1 MKISEHTLSKFIE
14 VKKGQDLGKI
24 INGYICEAEQII
36 GSLAQPTLVCGHVL
50 TCEEHPDSDHLHITT
65 VDVGSEVL
73 DIVCGAKNIAK
84 GQDVIVAKV
93 GTTLPG
99 DFQIKAAKVRGVQ
112 SNGMICSL
120 NELGLKNVPSEY
132 KEGIYVFSNIVKPGE
147 CAASALMFA
156 DNVYNL
162 ELTPDRGDLLSYYGF
177 AKDLSSVTGDNF
189 IFKTPDSI
197 KPDFKNQYEFNV
209 DNTLA
214 PNYALTQAKVSV
226 KPSPWFIQAELI
238 KQGIEPKNNIVDIS
252 NYVMYLLGTPNHIFD
267 AKCVV
272 GNKVSV
278 EALLKPETFTAL
290 DGNKYEL
297 NAGDLVIK
305 DSNKTI
311 ALAGIIGSK
320 DSKITEHT
328 TDVIIENAIFLNT
341 VVFETQKRLS
351 LKTEASDRFS
361 KGVSFELFQM
371 GYLLL
376 IELLKKYADAK
387 ISDQLYSG
395 ITKSPKHPFEF
406 NFKKLKKISGHSYKE
421 KDIIETLYKLGYSP
435 RKALEDNFYTL
446 SQRPHIFEKETEL
459 DAIDNVIRVSGLNL
473 IKPKPLTQLGVADQH
488 INFKVAEKIRQE
500 LVPLGFLEN
509 INYTLL
515 SEKEDL
521 EFSLVSE
528 KVKVRNPIT
537 ENHLVM
543 RTNLLAGLKKSFQYN
558 LNRKIENFNIFEVGK
573 IFNGFTEEL
582 HCAAI
587 ISSNFAYSNLVE
599 ENKKVDFYLVK
610 SLLNKM
616 LYNFGISPSYAVSTY
631 KFLHPYRQA
640 NILYQDK
647 IIGYIGEIEFNK
659 KKTIVFNLNLELLK
673 LTKETPKYERIS
685 SFPRVERDL
694 ALVASVD
701 TSYQKIVSLIKQ
713 TARKTLKEITLFDI
727 FKNPETP
734 DFVSYAF
741 HLVFENTEKQIEIQ
755 DIEKTIKSILNRLA
769 FELKVTLRWKN
780 KYIPTIS
787 PS

>member
-1 MKISEHTLSKFIE
+1 MKISEYTLSKFVE
-14 VKKGQDLGKI
+14 LKKGEDLGKI
-24 INGYICEAEQII
+24 INGYICESEQIFA
-36 GSLAQPTLVCGHVL
+36 SLAQPTLVCGHVL
-50 TCEEHPDSDHLHITT
+50 TCEDHPDSDHLHITT
-65 VDVGSEVL
+65 VDVGTEVL

-84 GQDVIVAKV
+84 GQNVIVAKV

-99 DFQIKAAKVRGVQ
+99 DFQIKATKVRGAQ

-120 NELGLKNVPSEY
+120 NELGLKNIPSEY
-132 KEGIYVFSNIVKPGE
+132 KEGIYVFTNNVKPGE
-147 CAASALMFA
+147 CVASALMFA

-177 AKDLSSVTGDNF
+177 AKDLAAVTGDNF
-189 IFKTPDSI
+189 IFKTPQSI
-197 KPDFKNQYEFNV
+197 KPDFKNQYEIKV
-209 DNTLA
+209 DNVLT
-214 PNYALTQAKVSV
+214 PVYALTQAKVVV

-267 AKCVV
+267 AKCIV
-272 GNKVSV
+272 GNKVSA
-278 EALLKPETFTAL
+278 ELLGKSEIFTAL

-297 NAGDLVIK
+297 KATDLVIK
-305 DSNKTI
+305 DSMKTI
-311 ALAGIIGSK
+311 ALAGIIGSE
-320 DSKITEHT
+320 DSKITERT
-328 TDVIIENAIFLNT
+328 TDVIIETAIFSNT
-341 VVFETQKRLS
+341 AVFETQKRLS

-361 KGVSFELFQM
+361 KGVSFELFQK
-371 GYLLL
+371 GYILL
-376 IELLKKYADAK
+376 IELLKKYAEAE
-387 ISDQLYSG
+387 ISNQVYSG
-395 ITKSPKHPFEF
+395 TTKLPKHTFQF
-406 NFKKLKKISGHSYKE
+406 NFKKLRRISGHAYKE
-421 KDIIETLYKLGYSP
+421 EAVIETLSKLGYSP
-435 RKALEDNFYTL
+435 SKAIEDNLYTL
-446 SQRPHIFEKETEL
+446 SQRPHIYEKETEL
-459 DAIDNVIRVSGLNL
+459 DAIGNVIRISGLNI

-488 INFKVAEKIRQE
+488 INFKIAEKIRQE

-515 SEKEDL
+515 SEKEDS

-537 ENHLVM
+537 ENHLIM

-558 LNRKIENFNIFEVGK
+558 LNRKVDNFNIFEVGK
-573 IFNGFTEEL
+573 IFNGFNEEL

-587 ISSNFAYSNLVE
+587 ISSAFIYSNLNE
-599 ENKKVDFYLVK
+599 ESKKIGFFAVK
-610 SLLNKM
+610 TFLNK
-616 LYNFGISPSYAVSTY
+616 LLHNFGISPSYAVSSY
-631 KFLHPYRQA
+631 DFLHPYRQA

-659 KKTIVFNLNLELLK
+659 NKSIVFNLNLELLK

-685 SFPRVERDL
+685 AFPRVERDL
-694 ALVASVD
+694 ALVASID
-701 TSYQKIVSLIKQ
+701 TSYQKIVTLIKQ
-713 TARKTLKEITLFDI
+713 TARKTLKEITLFDV

-741 HLVFENTEKQIEIQ
+741 HLVFENTEKQIEMQ
-755 DIEKTIKSILNRLA
+755 DIEKIIKSILNRLA

-780 KYIPTIS
+780 KFIPIIS

>member
-14 VKKGQDLGKI
+14 LNKNQDLAKI
-24 INGYICEAEQII
+24 INSYICESEQVIA
-36 GSLAQPTLVCGHVL
+36 SLAQPTLVCGHVL
-50 TCEEHPDSDHLHITT
+50 TCEDHPDSDHLHITT
-65 VDVGSEVL
+65 VDVGTEVL

-84 GQDVIVAKV
+84 GQNVIVAKV

-99 DFQIKAAKVRGVQ
+99 DFQIKATKVRGVQ

-120 NELGLKNVPSEY
+120 SELGLKNIPSEF
-132 KEGIYVFSNIVKPGE
+132 KDGIYVFSSTVKPGE
-147 CAASALMFA
+147 CAANVLMFA

-177 AKDLSSVTGDNF
+177 AKDLSAVTGNNF
-189 IFKTPDSI
+189 IFETPQSI
-197 KPDFKNQYEFNV
+197 KPDFKNQYEIKV

-214 PNYALTQAKVSV
+214 STYALTQAKVSV

-267 AKCVV
+267 AKCVA

-278 EALLKPETFTAL
+278 QALAEPETFKAL
-290 DGNKYEL
+290 DGNTYEL
-297 NAGDLVIK
+297 NDGDLVIK
-305 DSNKTI
+305 DSIKTI
-311 ALAGIIGSK
+311 ALAGIIGSE

-328 TDVIIENAIFLNT
+328 TDIIIENAIFLNT
-341 VVFETQKRLS
+341 AIFETQKRLS

-361 KGVSFELFQM
+361 KGVSFELFQK

-376 IELLKKYADAK
+376 IDLLKKYADAK
-387 ISDQLYSG
+387 ISNQVYSG
-395 ITKSPKHPFEF
+395 ITKLPKHTFKF
-406 NFKKLKKISGHSYKE
+406 NFKKLNKISGHSYKE
-421 KDIIETLYKLGYSP
+421 KAVIGTLSKLGYSP
-435 RKALEDNFYTL
+435 NKTLSEYLCTL

-459 DAIDNVIRVSGLNL
+459 DAIDNVIRVSGLNS
-473 IKPKPLTQLGVADQH
+473 IKPKPLMQLGVAKQH

-515 SEKEDL
+515 SEKEDS

-543 RTNLLAGLKKSFQYN
+543 RTNLLSGLKKSFQYN

-573 IFNGFTEEL
+573 IFNGFKEEL

-587 ISSNFAYSNLVE
+587 ISSTFAYSNLIE
-599 ENKKVDFYLVK
+599 ESKKVDFYLVK
-610 SLLNKM
+610 SFLNKL
-616 LYNFGISPSYAVSTY
+616 LYNFGISPSYAVSSY
-631 KFLHPYRQA
+631 DFLHPYRQA

-647 IIGYIGEIEFNK
+647 TIGYIGEIEFNK
-659 KKTIVFNLNLELLK
+659 NKTIVFNLNLEFLK

-685 SFPRVERDL
+685 AFPRVERDL

-713 TARKTLKEITLFDI
+713 TARKTLKEIILFDI
-727 FKNPETP
+727 FKNPETLG
-734 DFVSYAF
+734 FVSYAF
-741 HLVFENTEKQIEIQ
+741 HLVFENTEKQIEMQ

-780 KYIPTIS
+780 KFILIIS